1 MKGGDERY
9 EISNLGT
16 GGSAAADR
24 REQILEQRQPGSAGP
39 IGGDDPG
46 SSREVI
52 DERTDSTLSG
62 PGADNSGELG
72 PVATPELSDK
82 SLVTLPDKS
91 LVTCG
96 EKTESQ
102 VTSDLSQATPAE
114 STLAKTNVRSL
125 DEYKSRRKSTP
136 KAGRKRRVSADPDRP
151 PTPPS
156 HQWRRAEN
164 AWVLWRVTYDYST
177 GKQQKKFKFVN
188 NSYISIAA
196 VRAAKRRANDQRREN
211 RAGSIFD

>member
-1 MKGGDERY
+1 MKGGDEKY

-24 REQILEQRQPGSAGP
+24 REQVFEQWQPGSAGP

-52 DERTDSTLSG
+52 DERTDSTVSR

-82 SLVTLPDKS
+82 SLVTS
-91 LVTCG
+91 G
-96 EKTESQ
+96 EKSDSQ

-177 GKQQKKFKFVN
+177 GKQQKKFRVVN

-211 RAGSIFD
+211 RAGSIFN